1 MDFRSVLLRS
11 ISLAALSVGSA
22 FAVGYPATSEDLRGM
37 VSMSCSGALIRVNRR
52 DDQAAL
58 LLTNGH
64 CATNASIDAD
74 DALVNVPYQRGEITL
89 YAGTDSG
96 EPVAPARVLYATRTR
111 TDLAL
116 IELKSTYGELIK
128 KGAKVYEVADDD
140 AKPGTDI
147 QLVSGFSKEKNL
159 CAISHVV
166 PKLVED
172 VWTTTSAYAMKDPC
186 PIAGGWS
193 GTPMIDPTT
202 LKIVGILNSTNV
214 GGALCTL
221 DNPCEVDDQGNRLA
235 FAGRTY
241 GQRTS
246 MLIECFTEDGML
258 DLSRPRCGLVKPK
271 PRPSPSPS
279 PAPGPSTGST
289 RKKGSVWP
297 KARTRK

>member
-1 MDFRSVLLRS
+1 V
-11 ISLAALSVGSA
+11 
-22 FAVGYPATSEDLRGM
+22 
-37 VSMSCSGALIRVNRR
+37 RVNRR

-64 CATNASIDAD
+64 CATNASIEAD
-74 DALVNVPYQRGEITL
+74 DALVNVPYRRGVILL
-89 YAGTDSG
+89 YFGADAGEAVVPS
-96 EPVAPARVLYATRTR
+96 RVLYATHTG

-116 IELKSTYGELIK
+116 IELEETYLDLIK
-128 KGAKVYEVADDD
+128 KGAKVYDVADVD
-140 AKPGTDI
+140 AKPGTDV

-172 VWTTTSAYAMKDPC
+172 VWTTSSAYAMKDPC

-221 DNPCEVDDQGNRLA
+221 DNPCEVDEQGNRLA

-246 MLIECFTEDGML
+246 MLIDCFTDDGML

-271 PRPSPSPS
+271 PRPVPSPSPS
-279 PAPGPSTGST
+279 PAPGPSTEST
-289 RKKGSVWP
+289 RTKRSVWP
-297 KARTRK
+297 KAKPRK